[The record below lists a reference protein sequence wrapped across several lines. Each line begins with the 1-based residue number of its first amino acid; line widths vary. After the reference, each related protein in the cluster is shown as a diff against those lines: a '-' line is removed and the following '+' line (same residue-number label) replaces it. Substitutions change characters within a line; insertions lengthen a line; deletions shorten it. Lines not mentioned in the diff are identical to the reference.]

1 MLTYDLEKRG
11 NHTLYEYL
19 YFCIKE
25 DILTGRIKAGEK
37 LPSKREMA
45 RNHNIAVITVENAY
59 EQLVVE
65 GYITAKEKSGFYV
78 NSGVQSEK
86 RAYTLKDEFLN
97 QGISGDMDLVE
108 QREWIVDFSSNRM
121 PGKLF
126 PFATWTKLMR
136 RVINDRVDSFWEKP
150 EAEGIKDLREAIADY
165 LKRAKGLCIPSPR
178 IIVGPG
184 TEYLHHIILQ
194 LIGHNRLVAVE
205 DPGYKKVGKL
215 YESNGMK
222 CLHIPVDQYGL
233 KVEALFESNASLVHI
248 SPSHHFPTGCVMS
261 MERRYQLLDWAEKQN
276 AYIIEDDY
284 DSEFRFN
291 GRPIP
296 TLAELDEY
304 HVIYMNTF
312 TKTLTPSI
320 RIAYMVLPDN
330 LAHKFSE
337 KLNFYSGA
345 ISSFEQY
352 TLAAFMKEG
361 YYERNINR
369 MKNYYRQQ
377 RNRILSAFTE
387 ARLNKDV
394 QIQEDKAGLHFI
406 LYIEKLTDDAKFIQY
421 LEAHGIAIAPVSKFC
436 YHKSENF
443 AHKFIINYTDVA
455 EDKLMYALDFMDLAI
470 QEQKST

>member
-1 MLTYDLEKRG
+1 MLIYDLEKRG
-11 NHTLYEYL
+11 KHSIYEYL

-25 DILTGRIKAGEK
+25 DILTGRINAGEK

-59 EQLVVE
+59 AQLVVE

-78 NSGVQSEK
+78 NTGVQNKDNKAEQKDSD
-86 RAYTLKDEFLN
+86 LKKFEEQN
-97 QGISGDMDLVE
+97 KVE
-108 QREWIVDFSSNRM
+108 SKQEWIVNFSSNRM
-121 PGKLF
+121 PGSLF
-126 PFATWTKLMR
+126 PFTTWSKLMR
-136 RVINDRVDSFWEKP
+136 RVINDRANSFLEKP
-150 EAEGIKDLREAIADY
+150 ESAGIYELREVIAEY
-165 LKRAKGLCIPSPR
+165 LDRAKGLCISPSR
-178 IIVGPG
+178 IVVGPG

-205 DPGYKKVGKL
+205 DPGYKKVGML

-222 CLHIPVDQYGL
+222 CLHIPVDHHGL
-233 KVEALFESNASLVHI
+233 IVDSLLESNASLVHI

-261 MERRYQLLDWAEKQN
+261 MERRYQLLDWAEKQC

-296 TLAELDEY
+296 PLAELDEY

-320 RIAYMVLPDN
+320 RIAYMVLPEN
-330 LAHKFSE
+330 LAQKFSD

-361 YYERNINR
+361 YYERNISR

-377 RNRILSAFTE
+377 RNLILSAFTE
-387 ARLNKDV
+387 SKLSKDV

-406 LYIEKLTDDAKFIQY
+406 LYIEKLKDDIRFIQN
-421 LEAHGIAIAPVSKFC
+421 LESKGIAIAPVSKFC
-436 YHKSENF
+436 YHKSEKF
-443 AHKFIINYTDVA
+443 EHRFIINYTDIA
-455 EDKLMYALDFMDLAI
+455 EDKLIYALDVITNAI
-470 QEQKST
+470 LEQNSTR

>member
-11 NHTLYEYL
+11 KHTLYEYL
-19 YFCIKE
+19 YLCIKE
-25 DILTGRIKAGEK
+25 DILSGRIRAGEK

-59 EQLVVE
+59 AQLVVE
-65 GYITAKEKSGFYV
+65 GYITAKEKSGFFV
-78 NSGVQSEK
+78 NNGVQSVKNSYYQKTINRIENSRK
-86 RAYTLKDEFLN
+86 P
-97 QGISGDMDLVE
+97 E
-108 QREWIVDFSSNRM
+108 QKEWFVDFSSNRM

-126 PFATWTKLMR
+126 PIATWTKLMR
-136 RVINDRVDSFWEKP
+136 RVMNDRAESFWEKP
-150 EAEGIKDLREAIADY
+150 KAEGVSELREAIADY
-165 LKRAKGLCIPSPR
+165 LKRAKGLNIPLSR

-205 DPGYKKVGKL
+205 DPGYKKIGKL

-233 KVEALFESNASLVHI
+233 KVEELYESNASLVHI

-261 MERRYQLLDWAEKQN
+261 MERRYQLLDWAEQQN

-296 TLAELDEY
+296 PLAELDDT

-320 RIAYMVLPDN
+320 RIAYMVLPEN
-330 LAHKFSE
+330 LANKFAD

-345 ISSFEQY
+345 ISSFE
-352 TLAAFMKEG
+352 
-361 YYERNINR
+361 
-369 MKNYYRQQ
+369 
-377 RNRILSAFTE
+377 
-387 ARLNKDV
+387 
-394 QIQEDKAGLHFI
+394 
-406 LYIEKLTDDAKFIQY
+406 
-421 LEAHGIAIAPVSKFC
+421 
-436 YHKSENF
+436 
-443 AHKFIINYTDVA
+443 
-455 EDKLMYALDFMDLAI
+455 
-470 QEQKST
+470 